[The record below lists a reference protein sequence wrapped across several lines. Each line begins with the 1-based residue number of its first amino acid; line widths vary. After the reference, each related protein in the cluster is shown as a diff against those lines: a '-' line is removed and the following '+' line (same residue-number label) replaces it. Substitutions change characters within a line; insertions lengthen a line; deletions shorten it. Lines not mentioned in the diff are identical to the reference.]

1 MEERAVKQVIVMRK
15 DLNMRK
21 GKMIAQGSHASVD
34 ALLSL
39 FSCTEADGKTT
50 FTLTYGDDSPLAEWL
65 NGLYAKICL
74 YVNSEEELVS
84 LYQRIQDENPEIP
97 VSMIVDAGLTEF
109 HGQETKTYIG
119 IGPWWADEID
129 VFTSDLK
136 LL

>member
-1 MEERAVKQVIVMRK
+1 MEERTVKQVIVMRK

-21 GKMIAQGSHASVD
+21 GKMIAQGAHASVD

-39 FSCTEADGKTT
+39 FNCTEAGGKTT
-50 FTLTYGDDSPLAEWL
+50 FTVTYGEESPLAEWL

-74 YVNSEEELVS
+74 YVNSEEELVA
-84 LYQRIQDENPEIP
+84 LYHHIQAENPKIP

-109 HGQETKTYIG
+109 HGRETRTCIG

-129 VFTSDLK
+129 VFTRDLR

>member
-39 FSCTEADGKTT
+39 FSCTEEDGKTT

-74 YVNSEEELVS
+74 YVNSEEELVA
-84 LYQRIQDENPEIP
+84 LY
-97 VSMIVDAGLTEF
+97 
-109 HGQETKTYIG
+109 
-119 IGPWWADEID
+119 
-129 VFTSDLK
+129 
-136 LL
+136 

>member
-65 NGLYAKICL
+65 TDCTP
-74 YVNSEEELVS
+74 
-84 LYQRIQDENPEIP
+84 R
-97 VSMIVDAGLTEF
+97 F
-109 HGQETKTYIG
+109 
-119 IGPWWADEID
+119 
-129 VFTSDLK
+129 VFTSTPRRS
-136 LL
+136 LLRFISAYKMRIRKFRFR